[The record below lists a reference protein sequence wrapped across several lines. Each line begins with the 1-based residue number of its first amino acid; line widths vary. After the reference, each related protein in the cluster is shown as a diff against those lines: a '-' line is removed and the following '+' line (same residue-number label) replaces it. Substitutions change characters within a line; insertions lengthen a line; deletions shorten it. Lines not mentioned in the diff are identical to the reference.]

1 MRGIARRGAV
11 GAAVVLTALAI
22 GGCTTVTSLT
32 STPSITDLPSRTDEI
47 TPTATPTNPG
57 TATSTSGPGDA
68 TPGGAPTGVGA
79 SPTGPAPGGL
89 RSTERLVILEDL
101 GVAFAVPTLFTE
113 VDPER
118 LADAALG
125 SPELKEAAERVG
137 MSPAQLRNGMVNQMD
152 RLYAGAGDNGS
163 PTTVIAGRTPM
174 LELPSNAALREQL
187 RQGLG
192 TDITRLAV
200 VRTAAG
206 SGVVATYS
214 LAVRGRRSHGQI
226 GLVDTSDG
234 VVSVTVTGG
243 SAEDARA
250 LMTRAFATIRHA
262 E

>member
-1 MRGIARRGAV
+1 
-11 GAAVVLTALAI
+11 
-22 GGCTTVTSLT
+22 
-32 STPSITDLPSRTDEI
+32 
-47 TPTATPTNPG
+47 
-57 TATSTSGPGDA
+57 
-68 TPGGAPTGVGA
+68 
-79 SPTGPAPGGL
+79 
-89 RSTERLVILEDL
+89 
-101 GVAFAVPTLFTE
+101 
-113 VDPER
+113 
-118 LADAALG
+118 
-125 SPELKEAAERVG
+125 
-137 MSPAQLRNGMVNQMD
+137 MSSAQLRNGMVNQMD
-152 RLYAGAGDNGS
+152 GLYAGAGDNGS

-206 SGVVATYS
+206 SGVMATYS

-234 VVSVTVTGG
+234 VVSVTVTSG

-250 LMTRAFATIRHA
+250 LMTRALATIRHA